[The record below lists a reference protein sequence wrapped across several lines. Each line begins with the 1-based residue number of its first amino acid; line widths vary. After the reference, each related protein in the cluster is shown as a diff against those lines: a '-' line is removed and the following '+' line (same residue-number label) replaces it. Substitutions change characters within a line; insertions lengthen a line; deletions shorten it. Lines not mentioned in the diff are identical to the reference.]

1 MEFLFDLALEQAKP
15 ADLDALLP
23 DGVINP
29 YKLRV
34 LPNAAAFAKSFFVE
48 QAGRAIC
55 HCRCTVIETGAA
67 HGRRMTCLSEMT
79 RHSSA
84 CQSDLETD
92 PAFSGYPAATLPL
105 PAAWLP
111 CGRSRSDPSSA

>member
-1 MEFLFDLALEQAKP
+1 
-15 ADLDALLP
+15 
-23 DGVINP
+23 
-29 YKLRV
+29 
-34 LPNAAAFAKSFFVE
+34 
-48 QAGRAIC
+48 
-55 HCRCTVIETGAA
+55 
-67 HGRRMTCLSEMT
+67 MTCLSEMT
-79 RHSSA
+79 RHRSA